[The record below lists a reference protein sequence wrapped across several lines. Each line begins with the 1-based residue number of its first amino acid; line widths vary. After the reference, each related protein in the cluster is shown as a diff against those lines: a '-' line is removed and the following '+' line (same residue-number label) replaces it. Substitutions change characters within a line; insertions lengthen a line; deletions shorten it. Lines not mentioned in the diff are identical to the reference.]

1 MRSHKECTLSM
12 NVGDCSL
19 HRCYWLKLDL
29 AFRHFDF
36 LYFIEL
42 TPRWLHFT
50 TLVTFKWTFFHPRK
64 VAAINFRNI
73 RVMHRRRGCRHCR
86 RRRRRR
92 RRHDYYGDQL
102 F

>member
-1 MRSHKECTLSM
+1 M

-36 LYFIEL
+36 SYFIEL

-50 TLVTFKWTFFHPRK
+50 TLVTFKWTIGRNPFRGENIYHERK
-64 VAAINFRNI
+64 YLIFK
-73 RVMHRRRGCRHCR
+73 RGSQNVKPVYQGH
-86 RRRRRR
+86 
-92 RRHDYYGDQL
+92 G
-102 F
+102 